1 MNIPCDKIDKTFYAC
16 TLITARD
23 GEKIKLWNDYWLQNK
38 RPNEIAPSLFKISKR
53 KKQET
58 NNVWLSTL
66 TVTSSIE
73 EINQLVTRRPPTTSY
88 LVSKYSR

>member
-1 MNIPCDKIDKTFYAC
+1 M
-16 TLITARD
+16 ITARD

-88 LVSKYSR
+88 LGSKYSR